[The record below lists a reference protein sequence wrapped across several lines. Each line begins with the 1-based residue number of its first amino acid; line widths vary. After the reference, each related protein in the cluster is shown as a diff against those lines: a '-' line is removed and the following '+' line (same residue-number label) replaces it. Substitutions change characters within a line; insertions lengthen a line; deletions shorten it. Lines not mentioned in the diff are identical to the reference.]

1 MKNRIEGYYLYFN
14 SVVLWLDFCTII
26 IRPQG
31 SSYSIINIYI
41 IEKKKKNG
49 VAQMTYTL
57 RQGHYIYR
65 ERKNLLIS
73 NGVSLKNS
81 HNRKVL
87 RLWYVFPLSIYK
99 SIELGY

>member
-1 MKNRIEGYYLYFN
+1 
-14 SVVLWLDFCTII
+14 
-26 IRPQG
+26 
-31 SSYSIINIYI
+31 
-41 IEKKKKNG
+41 
-49 VAQMTYTL
+49 MTYTL

-87 RLWYVFPLSIYK
+87 RL
-99 SIELGY
+99 